1 LSETAKSEFSI
12 TTEMEGHNNYKEGK
26 IYATSEGAG
35 SDEGGTLVEGAPD
48 KGIRTFRIRETRL
61 GEYFFAAEKNSFISS
76 GLRA

>member
-12 TTEMEGHNNYKEGK
+12 TTEMEGHNNYKEGE

-35 SDEGGTLVEGAPD
+35 SVEGGTLVEGALD
-48 KGIRTFRIRETRL
+48 KDVGIFRIRGTRL
-61 GEYFFAAEKNSFISS
+61 GEYFLAAEKKSFISS